1 MVVSDRGPCG
11 IGVFFVCSKSEHRN
25 HVVRGLLPTTNIV
38 RFPMRLLPR
47 VATRVPFTG
56 RRTDPETGKI
66 YHLKFNPP
74 KVDPDDESEEAA
86 AKATAETE
94 AIVARLTQR
103 EDDTEEALAKRL
115 EAFDSN
121 RAAIEDAFSA
131 MAKVVDGNRE
141 KSSVWEDVKAFFSA

>member
-1 MVVSDRGPCG
+1 MARRREARRRPLPPRG
-11 IGVFFVCSKSEHRN
+11 
-25 HVVRGLLPTTNIV
+25 
-38 RFPMRLLPR
+38 
-47 VATRVPFTG
+47 
-56 RRTDPETGKI
+56 DD
-66 YHLKFNPP
+66 HLKFNPP

-131 MAKVVDGNRE
+131 MAKVVDGNRA
-141 KSSVWEDVKAFFSA
+141 KDSVWNDVKAFFTA

>member
-1 MVVSDRGPCG
+1 MYR
-11 IGVFFVCSKSEHRN
+11 R
-25 HVVRGLLPTTNIV
+25 RQ
-38 RFPMRLLPR
+38 
-47 VATRVPFTG
+47 G
-56 RRTDPETGKI
+56 RR
-66 YHLKFNPP
+66 
-74 KVDPDDESEEAA
+74 A
-86 AKATAETE
+86 E